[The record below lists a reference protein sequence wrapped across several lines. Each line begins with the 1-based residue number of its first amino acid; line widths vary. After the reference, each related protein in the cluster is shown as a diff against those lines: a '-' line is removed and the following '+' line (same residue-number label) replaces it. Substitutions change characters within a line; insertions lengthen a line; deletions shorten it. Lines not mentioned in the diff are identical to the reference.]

1 VSNDIIIAKSRAG
14 RRRAKQL
21 YRGRYILQFLVY
33 IQVLISPQAVTST
46 ESSKY
51 SRLFSGHHNVIGMLK
66 VSSLQRR
73 YRHKAAWTTKLHVLT
88 IIKFLG
94 LAVVMLSFIPSP
106 IGTRPS
112 NAILSATTHT
122 AEAANSIQ
130 FPSHFE
136 YSRVHT
142 PSRWATSSGRSTP
155 EVCSNF
161 SAGAIFRFC

>member
-1 VSNDIIIAKSRAG
+1 MSNDMIIAKSRAG
-14 RRRAKQL
+14 RRRAKL
-21 YRGRYILQFLVY
+21 YKGRYILQFLVY
-33 IQVLISPQAVTST
+33 IQVSISPQAVTST

-66 VSSLQRR
+66 VSSPQRR
-73 YRHKAAWTTKLHVLT
+73 HRHKAARTPKLRVLI

-106 IGTRPS
+106 ICTRPS
-112 NAILSATTHT
+112 NAILSATAHT
-122 AEAANSIQ
+122 AEAASSIQ

-136 YSRVHT
+136 CSRVHT

-155 EVCSNF
+155 EVCSDF
-161 SAGAIFRFC
+161 SAGAIFKFR